1 MGWKVMRPSH
11 SEVVFYK
18 HRNVW
23 GLDEADDL
31 LRFFDSNEKITIIDA
46 GANVGQSVK
55 KYKEIFPQCIVHSF
69 EPVRK
74 VFDQLKNNVSEYK
87 DVSVYNMALGSQ
99 EGKITFYEYD
109 DHVNSSAL
117 PMGSALSQHN
127 VYRETQ
133 VECSTLDIQAS
144 KNNIG
149 HINILKLD
157 TQGFDLEVLK
167 GARKLIE
174 ENRVDIVMIE
184 HIVAELYKNSPP
196 YWEQVKFFEDHKFQ
210 LVVSYRLNMDKGVVT
225 WFDSVYKR
233 EGLKSRP

>member
-1 MGWKVMRPSH
+1 M
-11 SEVVFYK
+11 
-18 HRNVW
+18 

-31 LRFFDSNEKITIIDA
+31 LRFFNANDKITIIDA
-46 GANVGQSVK
+46 GANVGQSVQ
-55 KYKEIFPQCIVHSF
+55 KYKEIFPNAVIHSF

-74 VFDQLKNNVSEYK
+74 VYEQLEKNTRHY
-87 DVSVYNMALGSQ
+87 DGVSVYNMALGSQ

-127 VYRETQ
+127 VYHETQ
-133 VECSTLDIQAS
+133 VECSTLDIQAA
-144 KNNIG
+144 KNNIN

-167 GARKLIE
+167 GASKLIK
-174 ENRVDIVMIE
+174 ENKIDVVMIE
-184 HIVAELYKNSPP
+184 HIVAELYKNSPK
-196 YWEQVKFFEDHKFQ
+196 YSEQVKFFEDHNFQ
-210 LVVSYRLNMDKGVVT
+210 LVVSYRLNWDKGVVT

-233 EGLKSRP
+233 EGLKSRA